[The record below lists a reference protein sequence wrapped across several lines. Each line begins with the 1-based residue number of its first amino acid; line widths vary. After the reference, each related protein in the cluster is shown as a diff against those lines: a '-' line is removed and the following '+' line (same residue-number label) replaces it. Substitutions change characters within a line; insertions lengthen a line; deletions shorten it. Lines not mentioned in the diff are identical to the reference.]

1 MMIVKRTLGEISSKL
16 LTTLSSKER
25 VIFTISDAQKITK
38 TSHTTTRRLISRLI
52 DKNWLIRLVPG
63 KYLIVPLSAGEKAEH
78 SENWYVVAKHI
89 IEPNLYYLSHYSAL
103 DIHEMTT
110 QPLMTVYITTPKR
123 RKEANVLGAN
133 FRFLYAN
140 PPKLWG
146 IEDVWVKPTE
156 KVKVSDLERTIVDCL
171 DNPKLCG
178 GISELAKGLW
188 VKRSEIDYSKLEKY
202 IGRFGSK
209 AVAKRLGFLLELYGI
224 GGEQTVK
231 KLRKFVTAS
240 FVLLDSSLPATG
252 KYKSSWRIRENFD
265 PEELKE
271 IIKT

>member
-1 MMIVKRTLGEISSKL
+1 M
-16 LTTLSSKER
+16 
-25 VIFTISDAQKITK
+25 
-38 TSHTTTRRLISRLI
+38 
-52 DKNWLIRLVPG
+52 
-63 KYLIVPLSAGEKAEH
+63 
-78 SENWYVVAKHI
+78 
-89 IEPNLYYLSHYSAL
+89 
-103 DIHEMTT
+103 
-110 QPLMTVYITTPKR
+110 
-123 RKEANVLGAN
+123 
-133 FRFLYAN
+133 
-140 PPKLWG
+140 
-146 IEDVWVKPTE
+146 
-156 KVKVSDLERTIVDCL
+156 
-171 DNPKLCG
+171 
-178 GISELAKGLW
+178 AKGLW

-224 GGEQTVK
+224 GGEPTVK

>member
-1 MMIVKRTLGEISSKL
+1 
-16 LTTLSSKER
+16 
-25 VIFTISDAQKITK
+25 
-38 TSHTTTRRLISRLI
+38 
-52 DKNWLIRLVPG
+52 
-63 KYLIVPLSAGEKAEH
+63 
-78 SENWYVVAKHI
+78 VVAKHI

-110 QPLMTVYITTPKR
+110 QPLMRICITASKR
-123 RKEANVLGAN
+123 RKEAKVLGVS
-133 FRFLYAN
+133 FRFFYTSQL
-140 PPKLWG
+140 KFWG
-146 IEDVWVKPTE
+146 IEEVWVKPTE

-188 VKRSEIDYSKLEKY
+188 IKRNEIDYSKLIKY
-202 IGRFGSK
+202 VGRFGSK

-224 GGEQTVK
+224 GGEPTVK

-240 FVLLDSSLPATG
+240 FILLDPSLPATG
-252 KYKSSWRIRENFD
+252 KYQSLWRIRVNFS
-265 PEELKE
+265 PKELKE